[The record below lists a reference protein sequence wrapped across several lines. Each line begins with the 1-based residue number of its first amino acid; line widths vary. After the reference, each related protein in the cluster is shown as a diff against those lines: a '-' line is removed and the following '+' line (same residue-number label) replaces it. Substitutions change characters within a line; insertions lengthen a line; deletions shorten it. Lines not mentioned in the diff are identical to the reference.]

1 MEKYILPD
9 VSDSRNQIRKADEF
23 LFFSREKV
31 NFNQCDKN
39 LSSGASLLWKKAV
52 KSLSLHFYYGAL
64 EEHLFKFTL
73 GMVALQRSLL
83 ENAGVLLP
91 CHESEYYLLSQQF
104 TYRQGW

>member
-1 MEKYILPD
+1 METYILPD
-9 VSDSRNQIRKADEF
+9 VFDSRNQIKKADEF
-23 LFFSREKV
+23 LYFSREKV
-31 NFNQCDKN
+31 NLNQCDKK

-52 KSLSLHFYYGAL
+52 KSSSFCFYYGVL
-64 EEHLFKFTL
+64 EEHLFESTL

-91 CHESEYYLLSQQF
+91 CHESECYLLSWHF